1 MGGRNTQ
8 LTSVPRRRL
17 MVPGLAG
24 IMALG
29 SPCVPAAEASG
40 TDQTSGGTRLSEEII
55 LREIGRTPEE
65 QENLADRA
73 HRYLGT
79 RADDLAIYLDSFF
92 GAPLEDLESAD
103 SNVRLTARTDYDED
117 EGWEVKLRA
126 RGTWH
131 LPRLSRRLSLVFNAE
146 EDDFRTSYEP
156 DEERNI
162 AGLQFRA
169 YEEAQSRFDFTLGV
183 SSGLNLR
190 PGMRYR
196 YKNSITDHDR
206 FRYTGRFEYSDK
218 RRFHT
223 INQLDYDY
231 AIGEASAVRLLG
243 RIYYG
248 EKSEGTEWGTAAVWR
263 YAPNLDSAYM
273 VALGVLGKTDPD
285 IPEDLEGTVD
295 PALNGG
301 SLVTDRGGWVLYRR
315 RLYKDWLFME
325 FSPGY
330 TQRKRHHYEDRH
342 GVFFAR
348 LDFEINLNRG
358 REARRRSGQAVA
370 SRLGTGYRLPF

>member
-1 MGGRNTQ
+1 MSLRYPLQSKTDS
-8 LTSVPRRRL
+8 LVSL
-17 MVPGLAG
+17 CGLAG
-24 IMALG
+24 LLG
-29 SPCVPAAEASG
+29 IFSLGAAAAAEPGSG
-40 TDQTSGGTRLSEEII
+40 RPAGSTRLSEEII
-55 LREIGRTPEE
+55 LREIGRTPE
-65 QENLADRA
+65 QEENIADRA

-92 GAPLEDLESAD
+92 GTPQEDLESAD

-117 EGWEVKLRA
+117 EGWEFKLRA
-126 RGTWH
+126 RGNWH

-156 DEERNI
+156 DEERNV
-162 AGLQFRA
+162 AALQFRA
-169 YEEAQSRFDFTLGV
+169 YEEIHSRFDFTLGT

-196 YKNSITDHDR
+196 FKKSFTDHDR

-218 RRFHT
+218 RRFHM

-231 AIGEASAVRLLG
+231 ATGEASAIRFLG
-243 RIYYG
+243 RLYNG
-248 EKSEGTEWGTAAVWR
+248 QRSEGDEWGTAAVWR
-263 YAPNLDSAYM
+263 YGRNLDSAYM

-285 IPEDLEGTVD
+285 IPEELEGTVD

-315 RLYKDWLFME
+315 RLYKDWLYME
-325 FSPGY
+325 VSPGY
-330 TQRKRHHYEDRH
+330 TWRKRHHYEDRH

-358 REARRRSGQAVA
+358 REARWQSGQKLAG
-370 SRLGTGYRLPF
+370 RLGTGYRLPL